1 MERRFGRN
9 DVLLLVILAGL
20 CIGGMVLVHRSMTSG
35 RCVQVTVDGDLYG
48 TYDLREEQT
57 ISVEADGIVLNVIQ
71 IQDGQAQMR
80 EADCPDHLCVHHG
93 AISRSGES
101 IICLPNRV
109 VVTVLGAKESEYDA
123 LAR

>member
-35 RCVQVTVDGDLYG
+35 SLVQVMIDGELYG

-57 ISVEADGIVLNVIQ
+57 ISVETDGIILNVIQ
-71 IQDGQAQMR
+71 IRDGQAQMT
-80 EADCPDHLCVHHG
+80 EADCPDQLCVHHA
-93 AISRSGES
+93 AIGRSGES

-109 VVTVLGAKESEYDA
+109 VVTVLGTKESEYDA